1 MGRGQGAEF
10 DQRTTHLADAAVRVI
25 EREGLGSL
33 SFRTVA
39 AEAGVST
46 GRVQHYFRNSK
57 GLAASTFRRVQARV
71 AADVRQTLS
80 EEGASKPSEV
90 VRATLH
96 GLVPDSGPRRELL
109 RVAYI
114 VEQYAMTDEQLSI
127 ELREGRDGLIDFL
140 AQQIS
145 KAAEVSAV
153 ALPDGEATRAQAT
166 TLLALA
172 DGLSSLSLSE
182 TIDSVEAKRLLNAEV
197 ERVIGA

>member
-1 MGRGQGAEF
+1 M
-10 DQRTTHLADAAVRVI
+10 
-25 EREGLGSL
+25 
-33 SFRTVA
+33 
-39 AEAGVST
+39 
-46 GRVQHYFRNSK
+46 
-57 GLAASTFRRVQARV
+57 
-71 AADVRQTLS
+71 
-80 EEGASKPSEV
+80 
-90 VRATLH
+90 
-96 GLVPDSGPRRELL
+96 
-109 RVAYI
+109 AYI

-153 ALPDGEATRAQAT
+153 ALPDGEAMRAQAT

-172 DGLSSLSLSE
+172 EGLSSLSLSE